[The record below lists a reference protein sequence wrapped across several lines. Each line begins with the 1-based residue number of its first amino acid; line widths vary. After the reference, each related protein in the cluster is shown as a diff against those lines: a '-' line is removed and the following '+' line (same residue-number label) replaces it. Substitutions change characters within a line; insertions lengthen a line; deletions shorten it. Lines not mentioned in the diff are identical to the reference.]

1 MMSRPVTLLAATL
14 ASALLLAVG
23 AASADEDSPLHKIM
37 EKVAAKNTALRK
49 NTRTAIAFKKGQKD
63 VVEGAEELVK
73 LAKEAREIKDAST
86 KEPQKGT
93 DAAKVAKPPYQHWT
107 ELNDEWIKAIEEL
120 AKAAGK
126 ADVKHDEIK
135 ASYTT
140 LSKSCATCHAAFK
153 SEDM

>member
-14 ASALLLAVG
+14 ASALLIAVG

-73 LAKEAREIKDAST
+73 LAKEAKEIKEAAV
-86 KEPQKGT
+86 
-93 DAAKVAKPPYQHWT
+93 AAKQPIEKWT
-107 ELNDEWIKAIEEL
+107 ALNDEWIKASEEL

-126 ADVKHDEIK
+126 ADAKHDDIK
-135 ASYTT
+135 TAYAT
-140 LSKSCATCHAAFK
+140 LSKACAKCHEVFK
-153 SEDM
+153 LEEQ